1 MKVNSYCLEK
11 KEIDKFTQNAARI
24 YNIVVVLSYFCNEQL
39 EIEELSNIAPIVNY
53 LRRESDNLYADLLN
67 LNDEDCDKIYSQSY
81 LRN

>member
-24 YNIVVVLSYFCNEQL
+24 YNTVVVLCYFCNEQP

-53 LRRESDNLYADLLN
+53 LRRESDNLYAELLDLD
-67 LNDEDCDKIYSQSY
+67 DEDTD
-81 LRN
+81 

>member
-39 EIEELSNIAPIVNY
+39 EIEELSNPAPIVNP
-53 LRRESDNLYADLLN
+53 LRRESDNLYVDLLN
-67 LNDEDCDKIYSQSY
+67 LDDEDCD
-81 LRN
+81 

>member
-11 KEIDKFTQNAARI
+11 KEVDKFTQNAARI

-53 LRRESDNLYADLLN
+53 LRRESDNLYADLLELDDN
-67 LNDEDCDKIYSQSY
+67 E
-81 LRN
+81 

>member
-11 KEIDKFTQNAARI
+11 KEIDKFMQNAARI

-39 EIEELSNIAPIVNY
+39 EIEELSNLVPIVNH

-67 LNDEDCDKIYSQSY
+67 LDDEDCD
-81 LRN
+81 

>member
-39 EIEELSNIAPIVNY
+39 EIEELSNLAPIVNH

-67 LNDEDCDKIYSQSY
+67 LDDEDCD
-81 LRN
+81 

>member
-39 EIEELSNIAPIVNY
+39 EIE
-53 LRRESDNLYADLLN
+53 
-67 LNDEDCDKIYSQSY
+67 QG
-81 LRN
+81 